1 MLKFSK
7 LNESKRFFPDPSIVK
22 RYASYIIPLYL
33 QGELKC
39 EEKLIDE
46 WLDMQKSKEK
56 HKYENVICDLEIM
69 AIKNIFDNPTTT
81 TGYNQLK
88 LDIDNKCLKLE
99 KFLRKYYLLKKDF
112 K

>member
-7 LNESKRFFPDPSIVK
+7 IDESKKFYPDPSIIK
-22 RYASYIIPLYL
+22 RYASYIIPLYI

-39 EEKLIDE
+39 DEKLIDE

-56 HKYENVICDLEIM
+56 HKFENVICDLEIL
-69 AIKNIFDNPTTT
+69 AVKNIFENPVSPN
-81 TGYNQLK
+81 GYNQLR
-88 LDIDNKCLKLE
+88 LEIDNKCLKLE
-99 KFLRKYYLLKKDF
+99 KFLRKYYQIKKEF

>member
-1 MLKFSK
+1 MLKFSNI
-7 LNESKRFFPDPSIVK
+7 NESKKFYPDPSMIK

-39 EEKLIDE
+39 DEKLIDE

-56 HKYENVICDLEIM
+56 NKYENIICDLEIL
-69 AIKNIFDNPTTT
+69 AVKNIFENPITPN
-81 TGYNQLK
+81 GYNQLR
-88 LDIDNKCLKLE
+88 LEIDNKCLKLE
-99 KFLRKYYLLKKDF
+99 KFLRKYYQMKKEF